1 LERLVSN
8 PSGFALRFI
17 SGKYQGG
24 EFALPDD
31 ADIVMGRGGELDIVL
46 VEDMVSRRHAKITT
60 SKGKVLIEDIGS
72 TNGTFVNGEKVT
84 KARLKEGDRI
94 LIGTNIL
101 KLIPVTDAQRASAGA
116 TREEFNAELD
126 AIGRRQASAAD
137 VTSGTLTD
145 LPLAE
150 VLTLLST
157 QKKSAVVEITDNT
170 GDSSGRVHLRD
181 GKIYYA
187 SVQDDTIP
195 PLKALFRM
203 VHLSDGS
210 FVLQPAGDETFL
222 LNLDDPTEQ
231 LIADAVRQSQE
242 LKVLAPSLPEPED
255 MLAISKPLDAPLS
268 ALQAQELDVLQT
280 VFNRGFVQSILD
292 RSPFPDL
299 HTYQILKGL
308 LDRGYIH
315 D

>member
-31 ADIVMGRGGELDIVL
+31 ADIVIGRGGELDIVL

-60 SKGKVLIEDIGS
+60 SKSKVLIEDIGS

-84 KARLKEGDRI
+84 KARLKDGDRI

-101 KLIPVTDAQRASAGA
+101 KLIPVADAQRASSAA

-126 AIGRRQASAAD
+126 AIGRRQAAAAD
-137 VTSGTLTD
+137 VTSGTLVD

-157 QKKSAVVEITDNT
+157 QKKSAIVAITDNG
-170 GDSSGRVHLRD
+170 GDCSGRVHLRA

-187 SVQDDTIP
+187 SLDDEAIP
-195 PLKALFRM
+195 PPKALFRM
-203 VHLSDGS
+203 VHLTDGS
-210 FVLQPAGDETFL
+210 FALLPASEETFL
-222 LNLDDPTEQ
+222 LNFEEPTEQ

-242 LKVLAPSLPEPED
+242 LKALAPTLPEPED
-255 MLAISKPLDAPLS
+255 MLALSKPLDAPLS

-280 VFNRGFVQSILD
+280 VFNHGFVQSILD

-308 LDRGYIH
+308 MDRGYVH
-315 D
+315 G